1 MPSPNPTRFLRALAL
16 LAGLAAFVDTQAAT
30 CPQGQRQVCLDSCVC
45 LPDLGS
51 VLGPVLA
58 DTRKAAAQALGVW
71 LQQSRDQ
78 AEQGGTQP
86 IPLEIRAQLQPYF
99 SDDVLMAAR
108 YSTGALDELN
118 AAQAMM
124 QNPDTEAVT
133 LVDVIVFRREEDAQK
148 DVALW
153 AHELWHVKQYQE
165 WGVQGFATRYTD
177 NFDAVEA
184 PAYEMQRRVAKDLR
198 DGKVAAP
205 SPSTSP

>member
-1 MPSPNPTRFLRALAL
+1 MSSPFPTRLLRALAL
-16 LAGLAAFVDTQAAT
+16 LAGLAMSVDAGAAT
-30 CPQGQRQVCLDSCVC
+30 CPPGQRQVCLDTCLC
-45 LPDLGS
+45 LPDLGA
-51 VLGPVLA
+51 VLGPVLT
-58 DTRKAAAQALGVW
+58 DTRKMAAQALGVW

-78 AEQGGTQP
+78 AEQGGTEP

-99 SDDVLMAAR
+99 SDEVLMTAR

-118 AAQAMM
+118 AAQTIM

-133 LVDVIVFRREEDAQK
+133 LVDVIVFRREVDAQK

-165 WGVQGFATRYTD
+165 WGVQGFATRYSED
-177 NFDAVEA
+177 FDAVEA

-198 DGKVAAP
+198 DGKVTAQAQ
-205 SPSTSP
+205 

>member
-1 MPSPNPTRFLRALAL
+1 MPSPLATRFLHALAL
-16 LAGLAAFVDTQAAT
+16 LAGLAASVDTLAAT
-30 CPQGQRQVCLDSCVC
+30 CPPGQRQVCLDSCTC
-45 LPDLGS
+45 LPDLGA
-51 VLGPVLA
+51 VLGPVLS
-58 DTRKAAAQALGVW
+58 DTRKMAAQALGVW
-71 LQQSRDQ
+71 LQQSREQ
-78 AEQGGTQP
+78 AAQGGTEP

-118 AAQAMM
+118 AAQAIM

-133 LVDVIVFRREEDAQK
+133 LVDVIVFRSEDDAQK

-165 WGVQGFATRYTD
+165 WGVQGFATRYSED
-177 NFDAVEA
+177 FDAVEA

-198 DGKVAAP
+198 DGKVTAQQN
-205 SPSTSP
+205 

>member
-1 MPSPNPTRFLRALAL
+1 MPSPLATRFLRALAL
-16 LAGLAAFVDTQAAT
+16 LAGLAASVDTLAAT
-30 CPQGQRQVCLDSCVC
+30 CPTGQRQVCLDTCTC
-45 LPDLGS
+45 LPDLGA

-58 DTRKAAAQALGVW
+58 DTRKMAAQALGVW
-71 LQQSRDQ
+71 LQQSREQ
-78 AEQGGTQP
+78 AAQGGTEP

-99 SDDVLMAAR
+99 ADDVLMAAR

-118 AAQAMM
+118 AAQTIM

-133 LVDVIVFRREEDAQK
+133 LVDVIVFRSEDDAQK

-165 WGVQGFATRYTD
+165 WGVQGFATRYSED
-177 NFDAVEA
+177 FDAVEA

-198 DGKVAAP
+198 DAKVTAQQN
-205 SPSTSP
+205 